1 MLWSA
6 IFLAV
11 PLPVGAVSVR
21 LSGDGAL
28 EGAKASMDTV
38 LVEAVPSG
46 ADSAIEA
53 AVFSANHYLRAR
65 AVDGGSGFAKGTVA
79 LWLKPL
85 DWISA
90 DDHWR
95 MLVNWR
101 AVLNRQSGANG
112 SFTVRGDPSGGAVLM
127 IGNFEEDLF
136 DTLNLGPVHVRSDG
150 WTHVVFAWD
159 EEELT
164 GYVNGEEVARKPRKK
179 GVEQLVWA
187 PDFILGGG
195 HWSGIDQGRTA
206 VADLMVSSGMITAD
220 EVSTL
225 HAQRRSSLA
234 P

>member
-1 MLWSA
+1 MN
-6 IFLAV
+6 
-11 PLPVGAVSVR
+11 
-21 LSGDGAL
+21 
-28 EGAKASMDTV
+28 TV
-38 LVEAVPSG
+38 LVEAVPAG
-46 ADSAIEA
+46 ADSVVEA
-53 AVFSANHYLRAR
+53 SVLSVKQYLRAQ
-65 AVDGGSGFAKGTVA
+65 AVDADAGFAKGTVA

-127 IGNFEEDLF
+127 IGNFEEDVF
-136 DTLNLGPVHVRSDG
+136 DTLNLGPGHVSPDG

-164 GYVNGEEVARKPRKK
+164 GYVNGEEVARKPRKT
-179 GVEQLVWA
+179 GVEKLVWA